1 MRPRHADYT
10 VVPDPKLRRWFA
22 AGMRSVRHK
31 PMIHGLIEVDVTGPR
46 ARLRDYQATTKESLS
61 FTAFIIACMGRAV
74 DENKAVQAFRKGKR
88 NLILFDDVDVYTLV
102 ERDVAGQK

>member
-10 VVPDPKLRRWFA
+10 VVPDPKLRRWLA

-46 ARLRDYQATTKESLS
+46 AQLRD
-61 FTAFIIACMGRAV
+61 
-74 DENKAVQAFRKGKR
+74 
-88 NLILFDDVDVYTLV
+88 
-102 ERDVAGQK
+102 